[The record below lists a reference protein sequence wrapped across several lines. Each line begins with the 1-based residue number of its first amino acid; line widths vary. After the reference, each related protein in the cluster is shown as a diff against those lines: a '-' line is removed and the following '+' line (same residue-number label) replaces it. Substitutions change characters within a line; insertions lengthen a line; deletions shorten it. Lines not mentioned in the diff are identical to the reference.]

1 MKFQYFLNDGF
12 PQAGHGKSAADGIGG
27 GIKNKVQEK
36 VLMCPDTVMANVCDI
51 KKNIETSTSITIHT
65 KEDIKRVSES
75 LPRKVGQLTG
85 ATKIH
90 ELVFESNGQ
99 IKKKNLPN
107 ELVYQQVWQHW

>member
-1 MKFQYFLNDGF
+1 M
-12 PQAGHGKSAADGIGG
+12 
-27 GIKNKVQEK
+27 QEK

-107 ELVYQQVWQHW
+107 ELVYQQVWQHWSSAPS